1 MRGSVGPLSRG
12 IVASLIVAGT
22 LLAGCAA
29 SQLGNMWRD
38 QSFQSTGMKNV
49 LVIAMRSDQVRRRL
63 WEDSFSGG
71 LAEYGA
77 KATPSYK
84 LWANAVPDTQQVIE
98 AVRRDGYD
106 GVLVN
111 MRPADSALES
121 WVPGYTRREAVTK
134 QNPFTGAYYTYWK
147 DVEVPGH
154 TQTLA
159 VANFQ
164 TDVWTTTDGGK
175 LVWSGRSQTTDGVD
189 VNVIKTQTNK
199 LVLPELSKSGVLAAK
214 LK

>member
-1 MRGSVGPLSRG
+1 MAEFRVSHARGLLTVLMFG
-12 IVASLIVAGT
+12 VT

-38 QSFQSTGMKNV
+38 ESFKTTGLKSV
-49 LVIAMRSDQVRRRL
+49 LVIAMRVDQVRRRL
-63 WEDSFSGG
+63 WEDSFSSG
-71 LAEYGA
+71 LGAYGT

-111 MRPADSALES
+111 MRPPDTHLDL
-121 WVPGYTRREAVTK
+121 WVPGYTKRESVTQ

-147 DVEVPGH
+147 DVEVPGRTE
-154 TQTLA
+154 TQR

-164 TDVWTTTDGGK
+164 TDVWTTIEGGR

-189 VNVIKTQTNK
+189 VNVIRTQTDK
-199 LVLPELSKSGVLAAK
+199 LVLPELAKSGVLAAK
-214 LK
+214 AK